1 MVCYSVS
8 NMAVSTGEVNDGI
21 TFEQSV
27 LAKSMNQ
34 KPLYNMILITKLARD
49 SWTLE
54 QLDTEYCNPAAHAQ
68 RVNKP

>member
-34 KPLYNMILITKLARD
+34 KPYII
-49 SWTLE
+49 
-54 QLDTEYCNPAAHAQ
+54 
-68 RVNKP
+68 